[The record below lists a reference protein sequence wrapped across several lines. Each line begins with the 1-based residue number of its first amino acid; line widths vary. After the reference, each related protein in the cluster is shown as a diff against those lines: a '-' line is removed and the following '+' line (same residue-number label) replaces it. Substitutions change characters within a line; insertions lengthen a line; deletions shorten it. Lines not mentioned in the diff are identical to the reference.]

1 MDMDRFVSDQNL
13 ERLRKLA
20 NVSTTE
26 AERKILF
33 GLLAEVKTD
42 FIELQKARIPVLI
55 QTEAL
60 PHSRHRARSNATR
73 CRKRGGGCLRIRRNK
88 EITHPQTML

>member
-1 MDMDRFVSDQNL
+1 MDMEDMDRFINDQNL

-20 NVSTTE
+20 NVSTTM

-33 GLLAEVKTD
+33 GLLTEEKTK

-55 QTEAL
+55 
-60 PHSRHRARSNATR
+60 SN
-73 CRKRGGGCLRIRRNK
+73 
-88 EITHPQTML
+88 

>member
-1 MDMDRFVSDQNL
+1 MDMEDMDRFINDQSL

-20 NVSTTE
+20 NVSTTK

-33 GLLAEVKTD
+33 GLLTEEKTK

-55 QTEAL
+55 
-60 PHSRHRARSNATR
+60 SN
-73 CRKRGGGCLRIRRNK
+73 
-88 EITHPQTML
+88 

>member
-1 MDMDRFVSDQNL
+1 MPVRLHASCGARPSHRKLKAMDMEDMDRFINDQNL

-20 NVSTTE
+20 NVSTTK

-33 GLLAEVKTD
+33 GLLTEEKTK

-55 QTEAL
+55 
-60 PHSRHRARSNATR
+60 SN
-73 CRKRGGGCLRIRRNK
+73 
-88 EITHPQTML
+88 

>member
-1 MDMDRFVSDQNL
+1 MDRFVNDQNL

-33 GLLAEVKTD
+33 GLLAEEKTE
-42 FIELQKARIPVLI
+42 FIELQKARIAVLNLRAS
-55 QTEAL
+55 AL
-60 PHSRHRARSNATR
+60 FSAVSPTS
-73 CRKRGGGCLRIRRNK
+73 GV
-88 EITHPQTML
+88 